1 MLYSSSANSQVQSL
15 PGILIFRFVAP
26 LCYVNAMVFRT
37 RLVTAAGVDPAL
49 ALTEEVDGCL
59 MVGFKKVHMYIGVVC
74 VGVGWGGVC
83 TVYVHMYS
91 TAYWV
96 VCVGTV
102 TCVHTTCVN
111 YYCTVMNNKH

>member
-59 MVGFKKVHMYIGVVC
+59 MVGLKKVHMYIGVVC
-74 VGVGWGGVC
+74 VGGVGWSVHRICTYVQYCILGCVC
-83 TVYVHMYS
+83 GHRYMRTYHM
-91 TAYWV
+91 
-96 VCVGTV
+96 C
-102 TCVHTTCVN
+102 
-111 YYCTVMNNKH
+111 

>member
-59 MVGFKKVHMYIGVVC
+59 MVGFKKVHTYIGVVWC
-74 VGVGWGGVC
+74 VCGGGEVECALCTYVC
-83 TVYVHMYS
+83 AVLRMGLCVWALLHAYIPHVLIT
-91 TAYWV
+91 TAL
-96 VCVGTV
+96 
-102 TCVHTTCVN
+102 
-111 YYCTVMNNKH
+111 

>member
-59 MVGFKKVHMYIGVVC
+59 MVGLKKVR
-74 VGVGWGGVC
+74 
-83 TVYVHMYS
+83 T
-91 TAYWV
+91 
-96 VCVGTV
+96 
-102 TCVHTTCVN
+102 
-111 YYCTVMNNKH
+111 

>member
-1 MLYSSSANSQVQSL
+1 MVYSSSANSQVQSL

-59 MVGFKKVHMYIGVVC
+59 MVGLKKVRTYVRRCAVC
-74 VGVGWGGVC
+74 VGGVEWSVHRVRTYIC
-83 TVYVHMYS
+83 TVLRISCVWELVHVYILHVLII
-91 TAYWV
+91 TAL
-96 VCVGTV
+96 
-102 TCVHTTCVN
+102 
-111 YYCTVMNNKH
+111 